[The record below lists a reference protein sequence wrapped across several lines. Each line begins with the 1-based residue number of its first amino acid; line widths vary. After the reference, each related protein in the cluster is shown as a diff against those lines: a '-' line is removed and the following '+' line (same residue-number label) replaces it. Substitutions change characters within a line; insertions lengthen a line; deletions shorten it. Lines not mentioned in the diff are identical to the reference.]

1 MSAEVIKSQNIL
13 HGGSTSVAVLA

>member
-13 HGGSTSVAVLA
+13 HGGSKSVAVLA